1 MIKTH
6 WGRVTH
12 ICVGKLAIIG
22 SNNGLSPGRRQ
33 AIIWTNAAILLI
45 GPLGTNF
52 SEILNELQTFS
63 LKKILL
69 KMSSAKCC
77 PFRLGL
83 NVLRTFWLW
92 HTQEQLLVNTYRIL
106 SSLFY
111 RIGINKMH
119 CYLYKR
125 WEIIFFIL
133 IYELFNC
140 SAAIY
145 VCIVMCQLTVSLI
158 ITACLLNL
166 YHHRPD
172 VPPPAWLRRLVNG
185 CLAPLLCIN
194 CGKGSKCRRKSRKDR
209 YDPYSENQSRSV
221 TLTQNHSSSLQ
232 EITLPEYIHTY
243 VIKRSEHIGSCSIE
257 DFNKREWQ
265 NIARILDRLFF
276 MIFTIFNIFISVVML
291 ISLNHIHSA

>member
-52 SEILNELQTFS
+52 SAILNELQTFS

-92 HTQEQLLVNTYRIL
+92 HAQEQLRVNTYRIL

-125 WEIIFFIL
+125 WKIIFLNSFTNCFIVL
-133 IYELFNC
+133 QRSTSVSSCVSWQCRWSSQPVCWTSTTTDQTYPLRPGC
-140 SAAIY
+140 ADWLMAAWHLCFASIAGK
-145 VCIVMCQLTVSLI
+145 VPNAGENPVKTDMIPILKTS
-158 ITACLLNL
+158 
-166 YHHRPD
+166 PD
-172 VPPPAWLRRLVNG
+172 
-185 CLAPLLCIN
+185 
-194 CGKGSKCRRKSRKDR
+194 
-209 YDPYSENQSRSV
+209 Q
-221 TLTQNHSSSLQ
+221 
-232 EITLPEYIHTY
+232 
-243 VIKRSEHIGSCSIE
+243 
-257 DFNKREWQ
+257 
-265 NIARILDRLFF
+265 
-276 MIFTIFNIFISVVML
+276 
-291 ISLNHIHSA
+291 